1 MTRTSLQ
8 HVSTVLFQC
17 EVSSMLFSHE
27 FTYLQV
33 YDTIT
38 ERRLMK
44 TSRGNAMP
52 SIGLRRLGAASSF
65 VVSGVVHEIILW
77 CG

>member
-1 MTRTSLQ
+1 MSL
-8 HVSTVLFQC
+8 LCYF
-17 EVSSMLFSHE
+17 SMKYRANFSHD
-27 FTYLQV
+27 FNPLQV
-33 YDTIT
+33 YDPIT
-38 ERRLMK
+38 ERRLTK

-65 VVSGVVHEIILW
+65 VVSGIVHEIILW